1 VKSASLKKRVLEAL
15 RLHNEVG
22 LEPKLQPTFLEAGG
36 TSVLIDIL
44 VADWPENSNF
54 AASKS
59 PLGERAM
66 DVVEAGQCGACSAAC
81 RAAAEAWQC

>member
-1 VKSASLKKRVLEAL
+1 VKSAPLKKRVLEAL

-36 TSVLIDIL
+36 TPVLIDIL
-44 VADWPENSNF
+44 VSDWPEGSNF

-59 PLGERAM
+59 PLGE
-66 DVVEAGQCGACSAAC
+66 
-81 RAAAEAWQC
+81 